1 MLKLILSDIDGTLL
15 PFDRQALS
23 GELFELIRAF
33 HRRGVAFCPSSG
45 RQYSSLHRLFEPV
58 EDLVYFMCENGGG
71 LYHQGRT
78 LSTRPLPRALAEE
91 IITQLY
97 ARPDCE
103 VLISAGGTLYILPV
117 QRHIQNNTV
126 YLSVSSMVHLAQS
139 PREIPGEIL
148 RVSAYCHEGSAKV
161 EAEMGEEWRRRGA
174 RVAVSTQ
181 NWIDFTAST
190 KGTGLLDLCG
200 VLGIDPK
207 ETAALGDNFNDLP
220 LLEAAGRAYV
230 MESAPQA
237 MLDRFPLHC
246 RRAEDTLRLLLEE
259 CGG

>member
-15 PFDRQALS
+15 PFDQPALS
-23 GELFELIRAF
+23 EELFDLIRAF

-45 RQYSSLHRLFEPV
+45 RQYTSLHRLFAPV
-58 EDLVYFMCENGGG
+58 EELVYFMCENGGG

-78 LSTRPLPRALAEE
+78 LRTRPLPRALALE
-91 IITQLY
+91 IIAQLY

-117 QRHIQNNTV
+117 QRQIRQHTV
-126 YLSVSSMVHLAQS
+126 YLSVSSAVHLANT
-139 PREIPGEIL
+139 PEEIPGEIL
-148 RVSAYCHEGSAKV
+148 RVSAYCHEGSARV
-161 EAEMGEEWRRRGA
+161 EREVGELWRRRGA
-174 RVAVSTQ
+174 QVAVSTQ

-200 VLGIDPK
+200 VLGIDPR

-230 MESAPQA
+230 MESAPEEMRA
-237 MLDRFPLHC
+237 RFPLHC
-246 RRAEDTLRLLLEE
+246 RRAEDTLRQLLEE

>member
-91 IITQLY
+91 MLRLVYPVAPALFEKAGPGCVAGPCPEGKMCCGETEAVR
-97 ARPDCE
+97 ARYKA
-103 VLISAGGTLYILPV
+103 L
-117 QRHIQNNTV
+117 
-126 YLSVSSMVHLAQS
+126 
-139 PREIPGEIL
+139 
-148 RVSAYCHEGSAKV
+148 K
-161 EAEMGEEWRRRGA
+161 GEED
-174 RVAVSTQ
+174 Q
-181 NWIDFTAST
+181 
-190 KGTGLLDLCG
+190 
-200 VLGIDPK
+200 
-207 ETAALGDNFNDLP
+207 
-220 LLEAAGRAYV
+220 
-230 MESAPQA
+230 
-237 MLDRFPLHC
+237 
-246 RRAEDTLRLLLEE
+246 
-259 CGG
+259 